1 MSPGEQPDYE
11 LRCTD
16 SVDGSTDWSPP
27 QVFAGADEGFFDN
40 ALVRT
45 SSGWVVVLARGPNLH
60 ATSDFLAQGLWW
72 TTGQS
77 ASMNRS
83 AWTPLQ
89 RFLDAD
95 QHGTQAWMARV
106 PMDPPSPSHRQAE
119 TQRTQPSSSPEPV
132 PPHYGRMLA
141 MQHLGRLRRPP
152 SPRPSTSPRLPS
164 RLIFRHLSP

>member
-1 MSPGEQPDYE
+1 VSPGEQPDYE

-45 SSGWVVVLARGPNLH
+45 SSGWVMVLARGPNLH

-95 QHGTQAWMARV
+95 QHGTQAWMARGTYG
-106 PMDPPSPSHRQAE
+106 PSLAV
-119 TQRTQPSSSPEPV
+119 TQTSRDSTNATVLFE
-132 PPHYGRMLA
+132 
-141 MQHLGRLRRPP
+141 
-152 SPRPSTSPRLPS
+152 SPRV
-164 RLIFRHLSP
+164 